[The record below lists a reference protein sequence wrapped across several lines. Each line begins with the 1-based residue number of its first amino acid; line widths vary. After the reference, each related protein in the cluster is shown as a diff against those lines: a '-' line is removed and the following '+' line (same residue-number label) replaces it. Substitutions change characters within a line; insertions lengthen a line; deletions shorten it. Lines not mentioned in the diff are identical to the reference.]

1 MVRLVALSCIWGWSF
16 VLIRHGGE
24 ALTPSTVAAARTGL
38 GWVFLAG
45 VLRVRDIPFPR
56 DRHHLR
62 LFLVVGA
69 FGSAIPFT
77 LLAWGGQH
85 IDSGLSA
92 VLNASTPLFTAA
104 LAVPILGERA
114 RPAVI
119 AGLVV
124 GLLGVAVVAGVGGSD
139 LDDTGLA
146 VLAPVGAGFCYG
158 VGFCWAARHLM
169 DVPTVVAATGQV
181 AGATVLLAP
190 VAAATSIAGGDVPR
204 PSHLAAVAV
213 LGVVGTG
220 VAYTLSYRIIADL
233 GPTAASLVTY
243 LIPVV
248 ALIAGWLVY
257 DEPIPLRVVVGGAVI
272 IASVAMVTR
281 SRRTVAV
288 PATPAPT
295 PEVAP

>member
-1 MVRLVALSCIWGWSF
+1 MVRLIALSCIWGWSF

-24 ALTPSTVAAARTGL
+24 ALTPSTVAAGRTAL
-38 GWVFLAG
+38 GWLFLTG
-45 VLRVRDIPFPR
+45 VLRVRGIPFPR
-56 DRHHLR
+56 DRHHLW

-92 VLNASTPLFTAA
+92 VLNGSTPLFTAA
-104 LAVPILGERA
+104 LAVPLLGERA
-114 RPAVI
+114 RPSVVG
-119 AGLVV
+119 GLVI

-139 LDDTGLA
+139 LDGAGLA

-169 DVPTVVAATGQV
+169 NVPTVVAATGQV

-190 VAAATSIAGGDVPR
+190 VAAVTSIVDGGVPR
-204 PSHLAAVAV
+204 ASHLAAVVV

-220 VAYTLSYRIIADL
+220 LAYTLSYRIIADL

-243 LIPVV
+243 QIPVV
-248 ALIAGWLVY
+248 ALVAGWLVY
-257 DEPIPLRVVVGGAVI
+257 DEPVPLRVVLGGAVI
-272 IASVAMVTR
+272 VASVALVTR
-281 SRRTVAV
+281 ARRA
-288 PATPAPT
+288 APAPT
-295 PEVAP
+295 PTAAPEVTP